1 MTIQWVAKFSLCP
14 QMITTR
20 ARVVARVS
28 QRMPITGKKIMTAS
42 LALIPGC
49 LNGERGND
57 QKNSRAVVASEVNQQ
72 PQNKVCFI
80 TISINV

>member
-1 MTIQWVAKFSLCP
+1 
-14 QMITTR
+14 
-20 ARVVARVS
+20 
-28 QRMPITGKKIMTAS
+28 MTAS

-80 TISINV
+80 TI